1 MQNPDCPPR
10 EAAVLGQKYAYA
22 TASLI
27 LGLLCFVNLAGLEKA
42 VVAIVFGVLALRSQ
56 PVPALAQRRA
66 WAKAGV
72 ALGAGL
78 LVLVPALMYFVIGI
92 DGLRQMVEA
101 LARLGWQ
108 IVERAISREFELIHW
123 QIVNVSATPG
133 FESRIGEGKFLE
145 SRPSQGAV

>member
-42 VVAIVFGVLALRSQ
+42 VVAIVFGMLALGRRPT
-56 PVPALAQRRA
+56 PVLVQRRA

-72 ALGAGL
+72 ALGATMI
-78 LVLVPALMYFVIGI
+78 VLVPTLVYFVIGI
-92 DGLRQMVEA
+92 DGLRQVIEA
-101 LARLGWQ
+101 LARLG
-108 IVERAISREFELIHW
+108 A
-123 QIVNVSATPG
+123 A
-133 FESRIGEGKFLE
+133 K
-145 SRPSQGAV
+145 